1 MYRIL
6 IADDERK
13 IRETIRDYLEAKGF
27 SIIMAKDGA
36 EALEKAADEILDLII
51 LDVLMPELNGIETC
65 KEIRVFSDVP
75 VLFLSALGEEADLLK
90 GFGAGAD
97 DYVVKPFPL
106 SVLEQKCR
114 QIIRRSKGA
123 EHGETLRVSGITV
136 DYAAHK
142 VYIDSIEA
150 PHKEGNEPHKDGNEP
165 HKDGNEPHKDGEA
178 PCEVSLTGKDFAL
191 LTYLM
196 ENKNIVLDRERILAK
211 VWGYGFDGDSR
222 VVDTHVKNIR
232 KALGSKGD
240 LIETVVGTGY
250 IFRGE

>member
-1 MYRIL
+1 MYKIL

-27 SIIMAKDGA
+27 SVVLAKDGS
-36 EALEKAADEILDLII
+36 EAATKAADEALDLII
-51 LDVLMPELNGIETC
+51 LDVLMPELNGIEAC
-65 KEIRVFSDVP
+65 KVIREFSDVP
-75 VLFLSALGEEADLLK
+75 ILFLSALGEEADLLK

-114 QIIRRSKGA
+114 QMIRRSKGA
-123 EHGETLRVSGITV
+123 ERGETLTVSGITI
-136 DYAAHK
+136 DYSSRK
-142 VYIDSIEA
+142 VYVSQGQEA
-150 PHKEGNEPHKDGNEP
+150 
-165 HKDGNEPHKDGEA
+165 A
-178 PCEVSLTGKDFAL
+178 ITGKDFAL
-191 LTYLM
+191 LAYLM
-196 ENKNIVLDRERILAK
+196 ENKNIVLDREKILAK
-211 VWGYGFDGDSR
+211 VWGYGFDGESR
-222 VVDTHVKNIR
+222 VVDTHVKNLR

>member
-6 IADDERK
+6 VADDEKK

-27 SIIMAKDGA
+27 SIILAKDGA
-36 EALEKAADEILDLII
+36 EAVTKAADEALDLII
-51 LDVLMPELNGIETC
+51 LDVLMPNLNGIEAC
-65 KEIRVFSDVP
+65 KEIREFSDVP
-75 VLFLSALGEEADLLK
+75 IVFLSALGEETDLLK

-114 QIIRRSKGA
+114 QMIRRSKGA
-123 EHGETLRVSGITV
+123 EQGETLTVSGITI

-142 VYIDSIEA
+142 VYVDGSDAAGDNSDA
-150 PHKEGNEPHKDGNEP
+150 PH
-165 HKDGNEPHKDGEA
+165 
-178 PCEVSLTGKDFAL
+178 EVSITGKDFAL
-191 LTYLM
+191 LAYLM
-196 ENKNIVLDRERILAK
+196 ENKNIVLDREKILARI
-211 VWGYGFDGDSR
+211 WGYGFDGENR
-222 VVDTHVKNIR
+222 VVDTHVKNLR
-232 KALGSKGD
+232 KTLGSKGN